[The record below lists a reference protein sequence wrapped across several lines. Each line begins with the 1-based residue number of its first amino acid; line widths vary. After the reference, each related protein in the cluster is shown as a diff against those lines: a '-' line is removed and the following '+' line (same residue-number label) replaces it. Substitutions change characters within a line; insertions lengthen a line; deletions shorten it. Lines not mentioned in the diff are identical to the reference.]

1 MSIEFTP
8 DQQKVI
14 DLRERNIL
22 VSAAA
27 GSGKTAVLV
36 ERIIRM
42 ICDASRP
49 VDVDRLLIVTFTN
62 AAAAEMRE
70 RIRLGLERQLEEH
83 PDDAHIERQVTLL
96 HNALITTID
105 SFCLYLIRNHFQE
118 IGLDP
123 AMRVADEGESKLL
136 KQDVLQ
142 DLLEQHFADG
152 DPAFVRCV
160 EFFCPG
166 GRESV
171 LEQHILK
178 LHEYAESC
186 PWPGQWLE
194 ERRDDYAILDEADWE
209 QSACGIY
216 LRRYLEKMLQ
226 GCADTLG
233 QVLEICQEADGPYMY
248 GPMVE
253 QERDMLLEVLG
264 EIVTQE
270 SGQDRGGKG
279 AEKDKAG
286 TVSGMG
292 KGETVAEQDGDEPGT
307 TMVMERLAQSLTH
320 VSFGRLPVKKDPA
333 VSADKRELAKTLRG
347 RVKDTLQEM
356 REQFFTTPI
365 DLSLAQMNACQAPVR
380 MLAELAMEF
389 GQAFRAHKQEKKLMD
404 FSDIEHYALEIL
416 LRREE
421 GKVLP
426 SPVAREYREYF
437 HEILIDEY
445 QDSNLV
451 QEYLLWAVSGEAE
464 GHFNRFM
471 VGDVKQSIYKFRLA
485 RPELFLEKY
494 ETYTHEDSSC
504 QRIDLSR
511 NFRSRREVLDA
522 VNSIFVNLMSR
533 DKGGIEYDAQAAL
546 YVGAEYPEGPDCRS
560 ELLLAEKP
568 EQGSEETAKTREARM
583 IAARI
588 HGLRRE
594 YLVTDKVTGTLRPA
608 RYGDMVI
615 LLRTGSGWDEEF
627 KEVLEGEGIPV
638 YISSKTGYFAATE
651 VQELLQLLRVL
662 DNPTQDIPL
671 FGVMKS
677 VFGGFT
683 EEEIAVLR
691 SESQEVSLWQA
702 VQRGAGLETDRSAQ
716 APEEESQALSVES
729 GEGTVSQASSLEG
742 GEGTEPQTLSVE
754 GGEGTEPQALSV
766 ESGEGTEPQTL
777 SVEGG
782 EGTDP
787 QALSVE
793 GGEGTDPQASSMESG
808 EGTVPQASSAEIQE
822 KTVSPAVSEGAPDI
836 LPENDAQ
843 CGLNLEL
850 QEKCR
855 RFAEKIDH
863 YRSYTIYM
871 PIRQLLETVI
881 RDHDYLQY
889 VTAMPAGSKRRANV
903 EMLLTKASDFEKTS
917 YFGLFHF
924 VRYIEQLEQYDV
936 DFGEAGSLDEYA
948 DVVRIMS
955 IHKSKGLEFP
965 ITFVSG
971 LAKRFNMQ
979 DVNQSFLMDM
989 DYGLGTDFVDV
1000 EGRVRNKTL
1009 RKLVVSRKMREEN
1022 LAEELRVLYVA
1033 LTRAREKLIMTA
1045 CAADAETLWQQY
1057 RLRQPGPLSYLDFMK
1072 AGSYLE
1078 DILPAL
1084 DPVQVQVAIWQEE
1097 GLKGEAVRK
1106 QVDLARREMQLEQAG
1121 LWADPA
1127 QVRDLEQRFAY
1138 TYAYR
1143 ELEQLY
1149 TKTSVSELKIA
1160 AMEEKDEAAYQAFEQ
1175 KEIVPYIPS
1184 FRRDEEEAGGTLRGN
1199 AFHKVMELVDYRQL
1213 YQGVYERLPE
1223 SAEIFAASG
1232 DGEKLKANLREM
1244 LAREVAEGRL
1254 PESYRQ
1260 VLREHQ
1266 LVRFFRDPIAW
1277 RMWRAA
1283 AAGTL
1288 YREQPFVYGVSAARL
1303 KSQFP
1308 AEEKV
1313 LIQGIID
1320 AFFVEDG
1327 QIVVVDYKTDRV
1339 ETGQELWNRYAEQLK
1354 YYEEAL
1360 GKLMQ
1365 LPVKEKIL
1373 YSSRLGGCVTE
1384 PGPLP
1389 ANP

>member
-389 GQAFRAHKQEKKLMD
+389 GQAFRARKQEKKLMD

-702 VQRGAGLETDRSAQ
+702 VQRGAGLETDCSAQ

-742 GEGTEPQTLSVE
+742 GEGTV
-754 GGEGTEPQALSV
+754 PQAL
-766 ESGEGTEPQTL
+766 
-777 SVEGG
+777 
-782 EGTDP
+782 
-787 QALSVE
+787 
-793 GGEGTDPQASSMESG
+793 
-808 EGTVPQASSAEIQE
+808 SAEIQE

-855 RFAEKIDH
+855 RFAEKIDN

-936 DFGEAGSLDEYA
+936 DFGEAGALDEYA

-989 DYGLGTDFVDV
+989 DYGLGTDYVDV

-1033 LTRAREKLIMTA
+1033 LTRAKEKLIMTA
-1045 CAADAETLWQQY
+1045 CAADAEALWQQY

-1199 AFHKVMELVDYRQL
+1199 AFHKVMELVDYGQL
-1213 YQGVYERLPE
+1213 YQGVYERMPE
-1223 SAEIFAASG
+1223 SAEIFAVSG

-1266 LVRFFRDPIAW
+1266 LVRFFQDPIAW

-1288 YREQPFVYGVSAARL
+1288 YREQPFVYGISAARL

>member
-1 MSIEFTP
+1 M
-8 DQQKVI
+8 
-14 DLRERNIL
+14 
-22 VSAAA
+22 
-27 GSGKTAVLV
+27 
-36 ERIIRM
+36 
-42 ICDASRP
+42 
-49 VDVDRLLIVTFTN
+49 
-62 AAAAEMRE
+62 
-70 RIRLGLERQLEEH
+70 
-83 PDDAHIERQVTLL
+83 
-96 HNALITTID
+96 
-105 SFCLYLIRNHFQE
+105 
-118 IGLDP
+118 
-123 AMRVADEGESKLL
+123 
-136 KQDVLQ
+136 
-142 DLLEQHFADG
+142 
-152 DPAFVRCV
+152 
-160 EFFCPG
+160 
-166 GRESV
+166 
-171 LEQHILK
+171 
-178 LHEYAESC
+178 
-186 PWPGQWLE
+186 
-194 ERRDDYAILDEADWE
+194 
-209 QSACGIY
+209 
-216 LRRYLEKMLQ
+216 
-226 GCADTLG
+226 
-233 QVLEICQEADGPYMY
+233 
-248 GPMVE
+248 
-253 QERDMLLEVLG
+253 
-264 EIVTQE
+264 
-270 SGQDRGGKG
+270 
-279 AEKDKAG
+279 
-286 TVSGMG
+286 
-292 KGETVAEQDGDEPGT
+292 
-307 TMVMERLAQSLTH
+307 
-320 VSFGRLPVKKDPA
+320 
-333 VSADKRELAKTLRG
+333 
-347 RVKDTLQEM
+347 
-356 REQFFTTPI
+356 
-365 DLSLAQMNACQAPVR
+365 
-380 MLAELAMEF
+380 
-389 GQAFRAHKQEKKLMD
+389 
-404 FSDIEHYALEIL
+404 
-416 LRREE
+416 
-421 GKVLP
+421 
-426 SPVAREYREYF
+426 
-437 HEILIDEY
+437 
-445 QDSNLV
+445 
-451 QEYLLWAVSGEAE
+451 
-464 GHFNRFM
+464 
-471 VGDVKQSIYKFRLA
+471 
-485 RPELFLEKY
+485 
-494 ETYTHEDSSC
+494 
-504 QRIDLSR
+504 
-511 NFRSRREVLDA
+511 
-522 VNSIFVNLMSR
+522 
-533 DKGGIEYDAQAAL
+533 
-546 YVGAEYPEGPDCRS
+546 
-560 ELLLAEKP
+560 
-568 EQGSEETAKTREARM
+568 
-583 IAARI
+583 
-588 HGLRRE
+588 
-594 YLVTDKVTGTLRPA
+594 
-608 RYGDMVI
+608 
-615 LLRTGSGWDEEF
+615 
-627 KEVLEGEGIPV
+627 
-638 YISSKTGYFAATE
+638 
-651 VQELLQLLRVL
+651 
-662 DNPTQDIPL
+662 
-671 FGVMKS
+671 
-677 VFGGFT
+677 
-683 EEEIAVLR
+683 
-691 SESQEVSLWQA
+691 
-702 VQRGAGLETDRSAQ
+702 
-716 APEEESQALSVES
+716 
-729 GEGTVSQASSLEG
+729 
-742 GEGTEPQTLSVE
+742 
-754 GGEGTEPQALSV
+754 
-766 ESGEGTEPQTL
+766 
-777 SVEGG
+777 
-782 EGTDP
+782 
-787 QALSVE
+787 
-793 GGEGTDPQASSMESG
+793 
-808 EGTVPQASSAEIQE
+808 
-822 KTVSPAVSEGAPDI
+822 
-836 LPENDAQ
+836 
-843 CGLNLEL
+843 
-850 QEKCR
+850 
-855 RFAEKIDH
+855 
-863 YRSYTIYM
+863 
-871 PIRQLLETVI
+871 
-881 RDHDYLQY
+881 
-889 VTAMPAGSKRRANV
+889 
-903 EMLLTKASDFEKTS
+903 
-917 YFGLFHF
+917 
-924 VRYIEQLEQYDV
+924 

-1045 CAADAETLWQQY
+1045 CVADAEALWQQY

-1288 YREQPFVYGVSAARL
+1288 YREQPFVYGISAARL

>member
-389 GQAFRAHKQEKKLMD
+389 GQAFRARKQEKKLMD

-702 VQRGAGLETDRSAQ
+702 VQRGAGLETDCSAQ

-729 GEGTVSQASSLEG
+729 GEGT
-742 GEGTEPQTLSVE
+742 EPK
-754 GGEGTEPQALSV
+754 
-766 ESGEGTEPQTL
+766 
-777 SVEGG
+777 
-782 EGTDP
+782 
-787 QALSVE
+787 
-793 GGEGTDPQASSMESG
+793 
-808 EGTVPQASSAEIQE
+808 ASSAEIQE

-1033 LTRAREKLIMTA
+1033 LTRAKEKLIMTA
-1045 CAADAETLWQQY
+1045 CAADAEALWQQY

-1199 AFHKVMELVDYRQL
+1199 AFHKVMELVDYGQL
-1213 YQGVYERLPE
+1213 YQGVYERMPE
-1223 SAEIFAASG
+1223 SAEIFAVSG

-1266 LVRFFRDPIAW
+1266 LVRFFQDPIAW

-1288 YREQPFVYGVSAARL
+1288 YREQPFVYGISAARL

>member
-1 MSIEFTP
+1 MSIAFTP

-42 ICDASRP
+42 ICDASHP

-62 AAAAEMRE
+62 AAAAEMRQ
-70 RIRLGLERQLEEH
+70 RIRLGLEKQLEEN
-83 PDDAHIERQVTLL
+83 PESEHIERQVTLL

-142 DLLEQHFADG
+142 AMLEEHFAG
-152 DPAFVRCV
+152 QDPAFTECV

-186 PWPGQWLE
+186 PWPEQWLE
-194 ERRDDYAILDEADWE
+194 ERKSDYAITEEAAWE
-209 QSACGIY
+209 QSVCGQY
-216 LRRYLEKMLQ
+216 LLRYLEKMAQ
-226 GCADTLG
+226 GCIDTLDRALG
-233 QVLEICQEADGPYMY
+233 VCQEPDGPYMY
-248 GPMVE
+248 APLLE
-253 QERDMLLEVLG
+253 QEREMLGDLL
-264 EIVTQE
+264 
-270 SGQDRGGKG
+270 G
-279 AEKDKAG
+279 AETQQNSA
-286 TVSGMG
+286 MNRF
-292 KGETVAEQDGDEPGT
+292 AQ
-307 TMVMERLAQSLTH
+307 RLAAVQ
-320 VSFGRLPVKKDPA
+320 FARLPVKKDPS
-333 VSADKRELAKTLRG
+333 VSADKREQVKALRSNI
-347 RVKDTLQEM
+347 KDTLQQLK
-356 REQFFTTPI
+356 EQFFTTPM
-365 DLSLAQMNACQAPVR
+365 DLSLAQMRACQAPVC
-380 MLAELAMEF
+380 MLLDLALEF
-389 GQAFRAHKQEKKLMD
+389 GQRFRERKQEKKIMD

-416 LRREE
+416 LHRE
-421 GKVLP
+421 GDQILP

-437 HEILIDEY
+437 QEILIDEY

-451 QEYLLWAVSGEAE
+451 QEYLLWAVSGEE
-464 GHFNRFM
+464 DGRYNRFM

-494 ETYTHEDSSC
+494 ETYTREDSC
-504 QRIDLSR
+504 RQRIDLSK
-511 NFRSRREVLDA
+511 NFRSRSEVLSA
-522 VNSIFVNLMSR
+522 VNGIFANLMSR
-533 DKGGIEYDAQAAL
+533 EKGGIEYDERATL
-546 YVGAEYPEGPDCRS
+546 YVGAEYPAGPDCCS

-568 EQGSEETAKTREARM
+568 EKDSEINAKAQEARM

-588 HGLRRE
+588 HQLRRE
-594 YLVTDKVTGTLRPA
+594 YQVTDQATGQLRPA
-608 RYGDMVI
+608 QYGDMVI
-615 LLRTGSGWDEEF
+615 LLRTGSGWDETF
-627 KEVLEGEGIPV
+627 REVLEAEGIPV

-683 EEEIAVLR
+683 EEEIALLR
-691 SESQEVSLWQA
+691 SIKRGVSLWET
-702 VQRGAGLETDRSAQ
+702 VQSATEPPTEEADGEQ
-716 APEEESQALSVES
+716 QEPEEQEETEQEQPGKREQKGADRE
-729 GEGTVSQASSLEG
+729 EAERG
-742 GEGTEPQTLSVE
+742 GGKKMADGQPKTAEQ
-754 GGEGTEPQALSV
+754 Q
-766 ESGEGTEPQTL
+766 
-777 SVEGG
+777 
-782 EGTDP
+782 GTDP
-787 QALSVE
+787 QLA
-793 GGEGTDPQASSMESG
+793 
-808 EGTVPQASSAEIQE
+808 
-822 KTVSPAVSEGAPDI
+822 
-836 LPENDAQ
+836 
-843 CGLNLEL
+843 
-850 QEKCR
+850 EKCR
-855 RFAEKIDH
+855 SFIQRLDT

-871 PIRQLLETVI
+871 PIRQLLETII
-881 RDHDYLQY
+881 REHDYLQY

-924 VRYIEQLEQYDV
+924 VRYIEQLEKYDV
-936 DFGEAGSLDEYA
+936 DFGEAGSLDEHA

-979 DVNQSFLMDM
+979 DVNQAFLMDM
-989 DYGLGTDFVDV
+989 DFGLGTDYMNT
-1000 EGRVRNKTL
+1000 ESRVRNKTL
-1009 RKLVVSRKMREEN
+1009 RKMVVSKKMREEN

-1045 CAADAETLWQQY
+1045 CVSEAEELWQQY
-1057 RLRQPGPLSYLDFMK
+1057 QQRKPGPLSYLDFMK

-1078 DILPAL
+1078 DILPVL
-1084 DPVQVQVAIWQEE
+1084 DPALVRVTVWQEE
-1097 GLKGEAVRK
+1097 DLSGRAVEK
-1106 QVDLARREMQLEQAG
+1106 QVDLARKAAQLEQAG
-1121 LWADPA
+1121 LWADPEQIA
-1127 QVRDLEQRFAY
+1127 ALKQRFAY
-1138 TYAYR
+1138 TYAYQH
-1143 ELEQLY
+1143 LEQLY

-1175 KEIVPYIPS
+1175 KEVVPYVPS
-1184 FRRDEEEAGGTLRGN
+1184 FRKAAEEAGGTLRGN
-1199 AFHKVMELVDYRQL
+1199 AFHKVMELVDYERL
-1213 YQGVYERLPE
+1213 YRGVYDRLPE
-1223 SAEIFAASG
+1223 SREDFLHAADEKRLAE
-1232 DGEKLKANLREM
+1232 NLRDL
-1244 LAREVAEGRL
+1244 LAQEVTEGRL
-1254 PESYRQ
+1254 PESYYQ
-1260 VLREHQ
+1260 VLQENK
-1266 LVRFFRDPIAW
+1266 LLRFFRDPIAW
-1277 RMWRAA
+1277 RMWRADR
-1283 AAGTL
+1283 AGEL
-1288 YREQPFVYGVSAARL
+1288 YREQPFVYGICADRL
-1303 KSQFP
+1303 KPQFP
-1308 AEEKV
+1308 AGEKV

-1320 AFFVEDG
+1320 AFFVENG

-1339 ETGQELWNRYAEQLK
+1339 HTGRELWNRYAEQLK

-1365 LPVKEKIL
+1365 LPVGEKIL
-1373 YSSRLGGCVTE
+1373 YSSSLGCCVTE
-1384 PGPLP
+1384 
-1389 ANP
+1389 AK

>member
-1 MSIEFTP
+1 MSIQFTP

-42 ICDASRP
+42 ICDDSRP

-70 RIRLGLERQLEEH
+70 RIRLGLEKQLEDH
-83 PDDAHIERQVTLL
+83 PDNAHIERQVTLL

-142 DLLEQHFADG
+142 ALLEEHFAGG
-152 DPAFVRCV
+152 DPAFAHCV

-178 LHEYAESC
+178 LYEYAESC
-186 PWPGQWLE
+186 PWPQQWLE
-194 ERRDDYAILDEADWE
+194 ERRDDYDIPDEVAWE
-209 QSACGIY
+209 HSACGKY
-216 LRRYLEKMLQ
+216 LQQYLAKMIQ
-226 GCADTLG
+226 GCADALD

-248 GPMVE
+248 APMVE
-253 QERDMLLEVLG
+253 QERDMLLGIQQEVL
-264 EIVTQE
+264 QE
-270 SGQDRGGKG
+270 VQTSSRNPVQEKGNTSTGMERNNGGSGS
-279 AEKDKAG
+279 ASA
-286 TVSGMG
+286 
-292 KGETVAEQDGDEPGT
+292 
-307 TMVMERLAQSLTH
+307 MERLAQSLAH

-347 RVKDTLQEM
+347 KVKDTLQEL
-356 REQFFTTPI
+356 REQFFTTPM
-365 DLSLAQMNACQAPVR
+365 DLNLAQMNACQAPVR
-380 MLAELAMEF
+380 MLAELAIEF
-389 GQAFRAHKQEKKLMD
+389 GQAFRARKQEKKLMD

-421 GKVLP
+421 GQILP
-426 SPVAREYREYF
+426 SPVAQEYREYF
-437 HEILIDEY
+437 QEILIDEY

-464 GHFNRFM
+464 GRYNRFM

-511 NFRSRREVLDA
+511 NFRSRQEVLA
-522 VNSIFVNLMSR
+522 AINGIFVNLMSR
-533 DKGGIEYDAQAAL
+533 DKGGIEYDDQAAL
-546 YVGAEYPEGPDCRS
+546 YVGAHYPEGPDCHS

-568 EQGSEETAKTREARM
+568 EQGSEETSKAREARM

-588 HGLRRE
+588 HRLRQE
-594 YLVTDKVTGTLRPA
+594 YQVTDKATGNLRPA

-627 KEVLEGEGIPV
+627 KEVLEAEGIPV

-683 EEEIAVLR
+683 EEEIALLR
-691 SESQEVSLWQA
+691 SESKEVSLWQA
-702 VQRGAGLETDRSAQ
+702 VQSGAGMEADSFIET
-716 APEEESQALSVES
+716 APGEQRKESESQAVSGEWQEKSGSQSVSEEQQGES
-729 GEGTVSQASSLEG
+729 G
-742 GEGTEPQTLSVE
+742 
-754 GGEGTEPQALSV
+754 
-766 ESGEGTEPQTL
+766 
-777 SVEGG
+777 
-782 EGTDP
+782 
-787 QALSVE
+787 
-793 GGEGTDPQASSMESG
+793 
-808 EGTVPQASSAEIQE
+808 
-822 KTVSPAVSEGAPDI
+822 SPAVFGGQQEGDWNPEESGKQQRESENSEASGTLQEGAWDLEELGGRQRETGSLAVSGEQQGGSENPAASREMSDTFPQNDI
-836 LPENDAQ
+836 QRILDSR
-843 CGLNLEL
+843 LR
-850 QEKCR
+850 EKCHS
-855 RFAEKIDH
+855 FMDKINC

-881 RDHDYLQY
+881 RDFDYLQY

-1045 CAADAETLWQQY
+1045 CVADAEALWQQY
-1057 RLRQPGPLSYLDFMK
+1057 QLRQPGLLSYLDFMK
-1072 AGSYLE
+1072 ASSYLE

-1084 DPVQVQVAIWQEE
+1084 DPAQVQVTVWHEE
-1097 GLKGEAVRK
+1097 ELAGEAVQK
-1106 QVDLARREMQLEQAG
+1106 QVDLAQREMWLKQAG
-1121 LWADPA
+1121 LWADPEEV
-1127 QVRDLEQRFAY
+1127 QILEQRFAY
-1138 TYAYR
+1138 TYAYQQ
-1143 ELEQLY
+1143 LEQLY

-1160 AMEEKDEAAYQAFEQ
+1160 AMEEKDEAAYQAFEH
-1175 KEIVPYIPS
+1175 KEVVPYIPS

-1199 AFHKVMELVDYRQL
+1199 AFHKVMELVDYGQL
-1213 YQGVYERLPE
+1213 YQGVYERMPE
-1223 SAEIFAASG
+1223 RAEDFVSLG
-1232 DGEKLKANLREM
+1232 DGERLKANLREM
-1244 LAREVAEGRL
+1244 LAREVTEGRL
-1254 PESYRQ
+1254 PESYFQ

-1266 LVRFFRDPIAW
+1266 LVRFFQDPIAW

-1283 AAGTL
+1283 SSGML
-1288 YREQPFVYGVSAARL
+1288 YREQPFVYGISAARL
-1303 KSQFP
+1303 KPQFP
-1308 AEEKV
+1308 AQEKV
-1313 LIQGIID
+1313 MIQGIID
-1320 AFFVEDG
+1320 AFFVENG
-1327 QIVVVDYKTDRV
+1327 EIVVVDYKTDRV
-1339 ETGQELWNRYAEQLK
+1339 DTGRELWNRYAEQLK

-1373 YSSRLGGCVTE
+1373 YSSRLGCCVTE
-1384 PGPLP
+1384 P
-1389 ANP
+1389 ATV

>member
-389 GQAFRAHKQEKKLMD
+389 GQAFRARKQEKKLMD

-702 VQRGAGLETDRSAQ
+702 VQRGAGLETDCSAQ
-716 APEEESQALSVES
+716 APEEESQALS
-729 GEGTVSQASSLEG
+729 
-742 GEGTEPQTLSVE
+742 
-754 GGEGTEPQALSV
+754 
-766 ESGEGTEPQTL
+766 
-777 SVEGG
+777 
-782 EGTDP
+782 
-787 QALSVE
+787 
-793 GGEGTDPQASSMESG
+793 MESG
-808 EGTVPQASSAEIQE
+808 EGTVPQALSAEIQE

-855 RFAEKIDH
+855 RFAEKIDN

-1045 CAADAETLWQQY
+1045 CVADAEALWQQY

-1288 YREQPFVYGVSAARL
+1288 YREQPFVYGISAARL